1 MSHQN
6 NTQRLDRDVLVLGA
20 VVVLGTITAILDATI
35 VNVAI
40 PTLRHAFDAPVASIQ
55 WVMTGYLLAFAS
67 VIPLTGWASG
77 HFGAKRVWLAALLV
91 FMAGSV
97 FAGVATSLPE
107 LIAFRV
113 LQGIG
118 GGLLMPV
125 GQTVLAQT
133 AGPQR
138 MGRVMSVIGVP
149 MLLAPVFGPVIGGA
163 IVDQVSWRWIF
174 FVNLPIGALAL
185 ALAWRL
191 MPETPAHNGRL
202 DLRGLL
208 LLSPGLAIFVYGM
221 SEAGTSGGF
230 GGSRALAGIAVGV
243 ALVAAF
249 VWHAR
254 RRGQAALIDVALFK
268 SRGFAAAAG
277 TNLLVGIALFG
288 ALILLPLYLQ
298 TVRGESPL
306 ATGLLLMPQGI
317 GAALA
322 MPFAGR
328 LTDTIGA
335 RVVVPA
341 GVLLAL
347 AGTAAYTQ
355 VGADTS
361 YVLLSIALFVIGLG
375 LGSTIIPSMAVAYR
389 TVSREAVPQAT
400 SAINVI
406 QRVAGSV
413 GTALLAVVLQRNLR
427 VEGAEPAHAFA
438 AAFWVAFGLVATA
451 LVPAL
456 LLPRLKH
463 DGAGEE
469 HDERGDLHD
478 GGDAGAERDGEEGRR
493 SGGGPRPE
501 TPDLQLAPIQDVAR

>member
-1 MSHQN
+1 MSHQHH
-6 NTQRLDRDVLVLGA
+6 TQTLDRDVLVLGA
-20 VVVLGTITAILDATI
+20 VVVLGTVTAILDATI

-40 PTLRHAFDAPVASIQ
+40 PTLRRAFDAPVASIQ

-67 VIPLTGWASG
+67 VIPLTGWATG
-77 HFGAKRVWLAALLV
+77 RFGAKRVWLAALGLFV
-91 FMAGSV
+91 AGSLLS
-97 FAGVATSLPE
+97 GTATSLSE
-107 LIAFRV
+107 LIAFRA
-113 LQGIG
+113 LQGVG

-125 GQTVLAQT
+125 GQTVLAQA

-174 FVNLPIGALAL
+174 FVNLPVGLLAL
-185 ALAWRL
+185 VLAWRL
-191 MPETPAHNGRL
+191 MPATPAHNGRL

-230 GGSRALAGIAVGV
+230 GGGRTLAGIAIGL

-249 VWHAR
+249 GWHAR
-254 RRGQAALIDVALFK
+254 RRGRAALIDVSLF
-268 SRGFAAAAG
+268 SRRGFAAAAG
-277 TNLLVGIALFG
+277 TNLLIGVALFG
-288 ALILLPLYLQ
+288 ALILLPLYFQ

-306 ATGLLLMPQGI
+306 ATGLLLMPQGL

-328 LTDTIGA
+328 LTDSVGA
-335 RVVVPA
+335 RVVIPA

-355 VGADTS
+355 VGPHTS
-361 YVLLSIALFVIGLG
+361 YVVLSIALFVIGLG
-375 LGSTIIPSMAVAYR
+375 LGSTIVPSMAVAYQ
-389 TVSREAVPQAT
+389 TVSREAVAQAT

-406 QRVAGSV
+406 QRIAGSV

-427 VEGAEPAHAFA
+427 VEGVEPAHAFGT
-438 AAFWVAFGLVATA
+438 AFWVAFGLVATA

-478 GGDAGAERDGEEGRR
+478 GGDAGAKRDGEEGRR